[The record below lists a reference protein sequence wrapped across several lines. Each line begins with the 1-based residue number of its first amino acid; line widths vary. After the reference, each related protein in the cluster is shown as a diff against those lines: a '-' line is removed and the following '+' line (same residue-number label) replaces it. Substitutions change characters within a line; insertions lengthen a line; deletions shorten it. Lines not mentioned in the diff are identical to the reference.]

1 MSRLLSLLLGLILIT
16 VCFIIRLMT
25 EDGKLSAHV
34 STDLADVSKLVTE
47 VVTWKYGLSI
57 ALWDQKVIN
66 IGYHDY
72 VEEWQ
77 TLLNMF
83 NLNPGEECQVSLLI
97 TVSFPHS
104 VVGDVDHGGVLYF
117 VNRVV
122 TDQSHLAPLGD
133 EDDIVTFKKTNETS
147 KTEG

>member
-16 VCFIIRLMT
+16 VCFILRRMT
-25 EDGKLSAHV
+25 EDGKLTAHI

-97 TVSFPHS
+97 TF
-104 VVGDVDHGGVLYF
+104 D
-117 VNRVV
+117 
-122 TDQSHLAPLGD
+122 
-133 EDDIVTFKKTNETS
+133 
-147 KTEG
+147 

>member
-16 VCFIIRLMT
+16 VCFISWRMT
-25 EDGKLSAHV
+25 EDGKLGAPISR
-34 STDLADVSKLVTE
+34 DLADVSKLVTE

-77 TLLNMF
+77 NLLNMF
-83 NLNPGEECQVSLLI
+83 NLNPGEEFQVSLLI
-97 TVSFPHS
+97 TF
-104 VVGDVDHGGVLYF
+104 D
-117 VNRVV
+117 
-122 TDQSHLAPLGD
+122 
-133 EDDIVTFKKTNETS
+133 
-147 KTEG
+147 